1 MKKLVSMC
9 LVLLIAITASM
20 STLAITG
27 CNKAPEKETG
37 AITNGSFEISEFRGN
52 GISLMSV
59 TPMTVAENSTYA
71 EQTLK
76 ATVMPESATN
86 KEVDWSVAWA
96 DGQEGTVTDYVTV
109 TASANGSTTASV
121 KCYQAFTGN
130 IVITVTTRENGY
142 TAECLVTFIGVPT
155 DIVFSGDF
163 VEASD
168 GCYYFGVGN
177 TYNYDVYSNNVFGTV
192 ADYYQDLE
200 ITLSAYGDIVLGTYE
215 KYKDGGDKWYDE
227 SIHSVSLDSIKENF
241 INIEF
246 NAGVLSVTTKKT
258 VESYYET
265 KEMVD
270 GYRTTYYTNKFKEY
284 ASADAYFCITIRQPD
299 TNLVKTVKI
308 RFDETVVSGVETSS
322 SQINF

>member
-76 ATVMPESATN
+76 ATVMPENATN

-109 TASANGSTTASV
+109 TATVNDSTTASV

-130 IVITVTTRENGY
+130 IVITVTTRENKY
-142 TAECLVTFIGVPT
+142 VANCIVTFVGVPT
-155 DIVFSGDF
+155 DINVTGTIVESSDGFYYLGVGGDYSYEVNLNNIFGIVSDDYKNVEVAMGMYGSIEVGSYEVYKSGGDNWF
-163 VEASD
+163 GVKTIFLETIQDKLMTVSYDNGILTITTIRTIESYYSSTQTLDGGRTTVYNNRFKDYASD
-168 GCYYFGVGN
+168 EAYF
-177 TYNYDVYSNNVFGTV
+177 F
-192 ADYYQDLE
+192 
-200 ITLSAYGDIVLGTYE
+200 IV
-215 KYKDGGDKWYDE
+215 
-227 SIHSVSLDSIKENF
+227 IKENNSGLQK
-241 INIEF
+241 IMKIKYDENVVT
-246 NAGVLSVTTKKT
+246 GVNV
-258 VESYYET
+258 
-265 KEMVD
+265 
-270 GYRTTYYTNKFKEY
+270 
-284 ASADAYFCITIRQPD
+284 
-299 TNLVKTVKI
+299 
-308 RFDETVVSGVETSS
+308 SS